1 MNTRK
6 RTYSISKRFATMLM
20 MMIMVGS
27 KALACDSYKVIDG
40 LRYLLNPDSQSGL
53 LFDKDSYEIAV
64 SKKKQYN
71 RVEEDA
77 FLLDSRLYV
86 HSKIETRC
94 YRKKITEKD
103 G

>member
-1 MNTRK
+1 M
-6 RTYSISKRFATMLM
+6 
-20 MMIMVGS
+20 S
-27 KALACDSYKVIDG
+27 KASES
-40 LRYLLNPDSQSGL
+40 LRYLLNPDSQNGL

-77 FLLDSRLYV
+77 FFLDSRFYV

-94 YRKKITEKD
+94 FRKKFKKKE

>member
-1 MNTRK
+1 M
-6 RTYSISKRFATMLM
+6 A
-20 MMIMVGS
+20 GS
-27 KALACDSYKVIDG
+27 KALACDSYEVIDG

-77 FLLDSRLYV
+77 FFLDSRFYV

-94 YRKKITEKD
+94 FRKKFKEKE

>member
-1 MNTRK
+1 M
-6 RTYSISKRFATMLM
+6 
-20 MMIMVGS
+20 
-27 KALACDSYKVIDG
+27 IDG

-53 LFDKDSYEIAV
+53 LFDKDSYEITV
-64 SKKKQYN
+64 SKKKLYN

-77 FLLDSRLYV
+77 FFLDSRFYV

-94 YRKKITEKD
+94 FRKKFKKKK